1 MRNTKKVWLLAIRA
15 DLPNS
20 DKDTGDPS
28 RGLKLLA
35 MEKKQELIITSSP
48 GFHLKPREN
57 LTGN

>member
-35 MEKKQELIITSSP
+35 MEKKTRAHHHIIPWVSSETQR
-48 GFHLKPREN
+48 KSN
-57 LTGN
+57 W